1 MDLPL
6 HQRLWTRAEAG
17 TCAITS
23 VNGKKVDY
31 TTPHPYYAAVLTCS
45 RSLES
50 LGMTRKPRK

>member
-1 MDLPL
+1 M
-6 HQRLWTRAEAG
+6 HQRLWTKAGCG
-17 TCAITS
+17 TCAIRK